1 MAKDQLDC
9 QLWGFTRKAENSDWL
24 PTKSTATARI
34 TRKARLF
41 RVCSESCRYRLPL
54 DGPSR
59 ESVVF
64 QLRQSC
70 FCRMFPED
78 REFENLQQRAA
89 DYLTARRLPAGER
102 DTEPSA
108 SLQSKLNAD
117 PERSCSHDSC
127 VLRILLAPAVLLG
140 G

>member
-1 MAKDQLDC
+1 M
-9 QLWGFTRKAENSDWL
+9 KASSFSYG
-24 PTKSTATARI
+24 K
-34 TRKARLF
+34 
-41 RVCSESCRYRLPL
+41 
-54 DGPSR
+54 
-59 ESVVF
+59 VV
-64 QLRQSC
+64 

-108 SLQSKLNAD
+108 SLQSKLDAD
-117 PERSCSHDSC
+117 PEQSCSHDSC